1 MSEATNNDG
10 LCKIKVCLNKAL
22 ENGYCE
28 EHQGF
33 AGTEENNSTDS
44 VKSPDKTSSWQTFLN
59 VAAFISFISGLIYG
73 LVNLSEINELAG
85 EFIPNSTKVKTV
97 LVPTFLTGAF
107 SVVILALGRI
117 ISLLEKRG

>member
-33 AGTEENNSTDS
+33 AGTENDTSTA
-44 VKSPDKTSSWQTFLN
+44 KTSQWQVFLGI
-59 VAAFISFISGLIYG
+59 AAFVSFIGGLIYG
-73 LVNLSEINELAG
+73 ITSLGELNELAG
-85 EFIPNSTKVKTV
+85 EYITDSTRVKTV
-97 LVPTFLTGAF
+97 LVPMFVTSAF
-107 SVVILALGRI
+107 SVVFLALGRI
-117 ISLLEKRG
+117 ISLLEKREE